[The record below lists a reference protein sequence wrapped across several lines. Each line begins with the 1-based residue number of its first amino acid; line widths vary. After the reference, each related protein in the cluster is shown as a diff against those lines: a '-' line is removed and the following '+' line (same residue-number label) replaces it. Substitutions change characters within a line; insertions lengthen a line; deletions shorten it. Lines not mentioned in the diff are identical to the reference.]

1 MVLSTTTFVDSV
13 QSNRMLI
20 REWTRIN
27 KLVLSTTTFVDS
39 VQSNRMLIREW
50 TRIDKLCRPKQEKQ
64 QIIRWDTSSHIN
76 KFVDQQ
82 DGSNNQ
88 IVTSVAISTCGVVPN
103 RQSARNCILT
113 SINQCLKS
121 FWTNI
126 IMKPMRTSFLSR
138 IQLIHPLGVL
148 VLHISFFTFVQLF
161 SWALLFYGSAVS
173 GEALGMIDPSN

>member
-27 KLVLSTTTFVDS
+27 
-39 VQSNRMLIREW
+39 
-50 TRIDKLCRPKQEKQ
+50 KLCRPKQEKQ

-88 IVTSVAISTCGVVPN
+88 IVVSVPTSTSGVVPN
-103 RQSARNCILT
+103 RQNAARQLYLLPSSAGPSQVLPQAISLHE
-113 SINQCLKS
+113 L
-121 FWTNI
+121 FWRLFQI
-126 IMKPMRTSFLSR
+126 CFLSMHCNDATR
-138 IQLIHPLGVL
+138 IYSIV
-148 VLHISFFTFVQLF
+148 ITWS
-161 SWALLFYGSAVS
+161 
-173 GEALGMIDPSN
+173 

>member
-88 IVTSVAISTCGVVPN
+88 IVVSVPTSTSGVVPN
-103 RQSARNCILT
+103 RQNAARQLYPI
-113 SINQCLKS
+113 
-121 FWTNI
+121 
-126 IMKPMRTSFLSR
+126 KPQNWLRMVDST
-138 IQLIHPLGVL
+138 I
-148 VLHISFFTFVQLF
+148 FFYFYFLF
-161 SWALLFYGSAVS
+161 SLLCFDFLHEPEVAKLSVS
-173 GEALGMIDPSN
+173 LFRS

>member
-88 IVTSVAISTCGVVPN
+88 IVVSVPTSTSGVVPN
-103 RQSARNCILT
+103 RQNAARQLYRNFGYQVTPIELDT
-113 SINQCLKS
+113 KLALMYINGK
-121 FWTNI
+121 FGDIND
-126 IMKPMRTSFLSR
+126 
-138 IQLIHPLGVL
+138 
-148 VLHISFFTFVQLF
+148 IS
-161 SWALLFYGSAVS
+161 
-173 GEALGMIDPSN
+173 

>member
-13 QSNRMLI
+13 LSNRMLI

-88 IVTSVAISTCGVVPN
+88 IVVSVPTSTSGVVPN
-103 RQSARNCILT
+103 RQNAARQLYR
-113 SINQCLKS
+113 
-121 FWTNI
+121 FG
-126 IMKPMRTSFLSR
+126 LSPKNNVSDSS
-138 IQLIHPLGVL
+138 L
-148 VLHISFFTFVQLF
+148 FVT
-161 SWALLFYGSAVS
+161 
-173 GEALGMIDPSN
+173 DT

>member
-88 IVTSVAISTCGVVPN
+88 IVVSVPTSTSGVVPN
-103 RQSARNCILT
+103 RQNAARQLYLFDTDIYNVSLLDTDTDIV
-113 SINQCLKS
+113 CL
-121 FWTNI
+121 FI
-126 IMKPMRTSFLSR
+126 
-138 IQLIHPLGVL
+138 
-148 VLHISFFTFVQLF
+148 
-161 SWALLFYGSAVS
+161 
-173 GEALGMIDPSN
+173 

>member
-88 IVTSVAISTCGVVPN
+88 IVVSVPTSTSGVVPN
-103 RQSARNCILT
+103 RQNAARQLYHLRVVQFNQEMLISSHLSGKNIGIF
-113 SINQCLKS
+113 SI
-121 FWTNI
+121 
-126 IMKPMRTSFLSR
+126 
-138 IQLIHPLGVL
+138 
-148 VLHISFFTFVQLF
+148 
-161 SWALLFYGSAVS
+161 
-173 GEALGMIDPSN
+173 

>member
-88 IVTSVAISTCGVVPN
+88 IVVSVPTSTSGVVPN
-103 RQSARNCILT
+103 RQNAARQLYHDGSGRKCQFR
-113 SINQCLKS
+113 SI
-121 FWTNI
+121 
-126 IMKPMRTSFLSR
+126 
-138 IQLIHPLGVL
+138 
-148 VLHISFFTFVQLF
+148 
-161 SWALLFYGSAVS
+161 
-173 GEALGMIDPSN
+173 

>member
-13 QSNRMLI
+13 LSNRMLI

-88 IVTSVAISTCGVVPN
+88 IEVSVPTSTSVLSRIDKMRRA
-103 RQSARNCILT
+103 NCILSALQMAVEKFVCT
-113 SINQCLKS
+113 
-121 FWTNI
+121 
-126 IMKPMRTSFLSR
+126 RVFLTF
-138 IQLIHPLGVL
+138 LGYL
-148 VLHISFFTFVQLF
+148 
-161 SWALLFYGSAVS
+161 
-173 GEALGMIDPSN
+173 

>member
-88 IVTSVAISTCGVVPN
+88 IVVSVPTSTSGVVPN
-103 RQSARNCILT
+103 RQNAAR
-113 SINQCLKS
+113 
-121 FWTNI
+121 
-126 IMKPMRTSFLSR
+126 
-138 IQLIHPLGVL
+138 QLYQKTARRAAIWP
-148 VLHISFFTFVQLF
+148 FFGPQGAWGQFF
-161 SWALLFYGSAVS
+161 SEYRQVGYP
-173 GEALGMIDPSN
+173 ERRNDMP